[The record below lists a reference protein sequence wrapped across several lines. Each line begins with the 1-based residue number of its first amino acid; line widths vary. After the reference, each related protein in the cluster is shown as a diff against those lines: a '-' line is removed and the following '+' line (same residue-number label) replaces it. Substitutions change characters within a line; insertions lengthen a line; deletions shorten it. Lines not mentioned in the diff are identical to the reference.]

1 MPVSVRSGKG
11 AKAAG
16 TILVG
21 LEKVPA
27 FPQVAQQLMGLS
39 GQPDVSLQR
48 VARLVESDAVMSGEV
63 LRLANSALFAFRYP
77 INSIMQAIAI
87 LGMERLQGM
96 VLTIAMRDLMR
107 RRKPS
112 AVAKQAWRHN
122 LASALA
128 AEWLADR
135 NWFDR
140 GAAYTGGLL
149 HEAGMLVVALLAEEE
164 LLLAATTA
172 MKESR
177 ALLECEEEILGINH
191 QVVGEHL
198 AQVWK
203 LPADLQAVMRHE
215 PESERPQKLD
225 LVSVSWSGCS
235 LVNHL
240 GFMLVPPTEER
251 EFPPLQFLHELDLS
265 VYAQLPDFR
274 SDLPMRLN
282 FFECNFLPG

>member
-1 MPVSVRSGKG
+1 MPVKG
-11 AKAAG
+11 PIGLGGKAAG
-16 TILVG
+16 AILVG
-21 LEKVPA
+21 LEKLPA
-27 FPQVAQQLMGLS
+27 FPPVAQQLLQLG
-39 GQPDVSLQR
+39 GQPDVPLQR
-48 VARLVESDAVMSGEV
+48 VARVVESDAVMSGEV

-77 INSIMQAIAI
+77 VNSIMQAIAI
-87 LGMERLQGM
+87 LGLERLEGM
-96 VLTIAMRDLMR
+96 VLTIAMRDLLKP
-107 RRKPS
+107 RKAS

-149 HEAGMLVVALLAEEE
+149 HEAGMLAVALLAEEE

-172 MKESR
+172 HRESR
-177 ALLECEEEILGINH
+177 NLLECEEEILGINH
-191 QVVGEHL
+191 RVVGEHL

-203 LPADLQAVMRHE
+203 LPADLQAVMAYA
-215 PESERPQKLD
+215 PENGGRQKLD
-225 LVSVSWSGCS
+225 LAAVSWSGCS

-240 GFMLVPPTEER
+240 GFVLAPPIDPSQV
-251 EFPPLQFLHELDLS
+251 PPLQFLEDMDLS

-274 SDLPMRLN
+274 NDLPMKLN
-282 FFECNFLPG
+282 FFECNFMPG

>member
-1 MPVSVRSGKG
+1 MSRSATGGKG

-16 TILVG
+16 TILMG
-21 LEKVPA
+21 LEKLPA
-27 FPQVAQQLMGLS
+27 FPPVSQQLMELS
-39 GQPDVSLQR
+39 GKSDVPLQR
-48 VARLVESDAVMSGEV
+48 VARLVESDAVFSGEV

-96 VLTIAMRDLMR
+96 VLTIAMRDLIR
-107 RRKPS
+107 PRKPS
-112 AVAKQAWRHN
+112 AVVKQAWRHN

-149 HEAGMLVVALLAEEE
+149 HEVGILAVALLAEEE
-164 LLLAATTA
+164 LLLAATVA
-172 MKESR
+172 VRESR
-177 ALLECEEEILGINH
+177 DLLECEEEILGINH
-191 QVVGEHL
+191 RVVGEHL
-198 AQVWK
+198 AQLWK
-203 LPADLQAVMRHE
+203 LPPDLRQVISHQHRNGE
-215 PESERPQKLD
+215 PQKLD
-225 LVSVSWSGCS
+225 LTSLSWNGCS

-240 GFMLVPPTEER
+240 GFILVPPGDADQC
-251 EFPPLQFLHELDLS
+251 PPLHFLNDMDVS

-274 SDLPMRLN
+274 SDLPVKLN
-282 FFECNFLPG
+282 FFECNFLPA